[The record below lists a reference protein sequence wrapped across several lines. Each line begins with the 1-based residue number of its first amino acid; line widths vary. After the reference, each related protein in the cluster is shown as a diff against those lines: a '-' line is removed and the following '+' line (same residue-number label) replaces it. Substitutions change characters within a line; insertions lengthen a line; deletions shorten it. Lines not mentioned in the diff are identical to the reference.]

1 MSNYLSIATVTAVLQ
16 KTLQEGL
23 QNDVYGARVTTVRP
37 LNLGGNP
44 SDSGVNIF
52 LYQVANNHAFKNID
66 VATMRARGESPKRQT
81 ALDLYYMLSF
91 YGNDAEL
98 EPQRILG
105 SVVRILNDRRVL
117 NSDLIRE
124 TLESSSFPF
133 LRESN
138 LADQIQQIN
147 ISPFDISLDDL
158 SKVWST
164 FLQSPYILSIVYK
177 VVVVLIEGKEPF
189 KRPLPIRGRNLGG
202 IAPFPNKPQINR
214 IVAQSDWNDP
224 ILANSIILIQGKN
237 LDNNQTRIR
246 ISNRELITPD
256 NVRENEIILSLAN
269 IPINSLKAGVQSL
282 QVIHQIDSGIIN
294 AGLASVESNVYPF
307 VLCPTIKNIT
317 TDEVERLNIELRS
330 ATILIQT
337 DLAIQPKQKI
347 ILALNEW
354 SNPLSDNPKAYLFE
368 APIIRRLTQRI
379 TIPIEKIKAGE
390 YLVRLM
396 VDGAESQLIIDN
408 NPESS
413 TQGWFIGPKLII
425 D

>member
-23 QNDVYGARVTTVRP
+23 QSDVYGARVTTVRP
-37 LNLGGNP
+37 LNLGGSP

-66 VATMRARGESPKRQT
+66 AGIMRARGESPKRQT

-117 NSDLIRE
+117 TSELIRE
-124 TLESSSFPF
+124 TLETSSFPF

-138 LADQIQQIN
+138 LADQIQQVN
-147 ISPFDISLDDL
+147 ITSLDISLDDL

-164 FLQSPYILSIVYK
+164 FIQSPYILSIVYK
-177 VVVVLIEGKEPF
+177 VVVVLIEGKETF
-189 KRPLPIRGRNLGG
+189 KRPLPIRGRNFGG
-202 IAPFPNKPQINR
+202 IVPFPNKPKINR
-214 IVAQSDWNDP
+214 IIAQSDWNDP
-224 ILANSIILIQGKN
+224 ILTNSTILIQGKK
-237 LDNNQTRIR
+237 LDNNQTKIR
-246 ISNRELITPD
+246 IDNGQLITPEK
-256 NVRENEIILSLAN
+256 VTETEITLSLREL
-269 IPINSLKAGVQSL
+269 PINHLKAGVQSL
-282 QVIHQIDSGIIN
+282 QVIHQIESGMIN
-294 AGLASVESNVYPF
+294 ASLNLVESNVYPF
-307 VLCPTIKNIT
+307 VLCPTIQNIT
-317 TDEVERLNIELRS
+317 THEVERLNSELRS
-330 ATILIQT
+330 AIIVIET
-337 DLAIQPKQKI
+337 DLTIQAKQKV

-354 SNPLSDNPKAYLFE
+354 SNPISDNPQDYLFE
-368 APIIRRLTQRI
+368 APIIRRATQRI
-379 TIPIEKIKAGE
+379 TIPIENIKAGE